1 MRGEEGARVRGGAG
15 LAVGLLLGGA
25 VFSHAHA
32 AGCSKAEILAINDD
46 DAWHERL
53 VRYYN
58 FFGFEPVVRVG
69 GRGLADLPHLLV
81 WGGEGT
87 RMDADVAAMLG
98 KWGPSIRRGSR

>member
-46 DAWHERL
+46 
-53 VRYYN
+53 
-58 FFGFEPVVRVG
+58 G
-69 GRGLADLPHLLV
+69 GQPRALCIPPIILL
-81 WGGEGT
+81 
-87 RMDADVAAMLG
+87 RM
-98 KWGPSIRRGSR
+98 RRSARRMS